1 MRSNSEDGNVVGQS
15 SKSQSPQVIS
25 TISVPVF
32 SDTPTADDAVSVRS
46 RAENNYPAL
55 EDKLS
60 SVNTKNGKEYWRSL
74 EELADTPEFED
85 YLHREFPEQA
95 SEWYDPVS
103 RRNFMKVMGASF
115 ALMGLNA
122 CTRQPREEIV
132 PYVQQP
138 ESIVP
143 GRPLYYATAMPMN
156 GVGLGLLVRSNEG
169 RPTKIEGNPMHPT
182 SMGGTD
188 VYSQAS
194 ILGLYDPDR
203 SRTVTQL
210 GDIRSWSGFV
220 ADFRGHL
227 GQQDAK
233 QGAGLRIL
241 TENITSPTLAN
252 QIMQI
257 LAKYPKAKWHQYEP
271 AFKSGAVVG
280 AQQAAGNGNAI
291 YNFEKAERILSI
303 DADFLSGGAAGVRHS
318 RDFAKSRKVE
328 ETQNKMSRL
337 YAIESTPTNT
347 GAGSD
352 HRLPVKPSE
361 IDNITRAIAQG
372 LGVANANA
380 GQLKADHAKFVAAAV
395 KDLQEHAG
403 RSIIVAG
410 DYQPWHIHAMVH
422 AMNQALGNIG
432 ATITMGQQLYAYP
445 VDNNASL
452 ADLVN
457 DLNSDAV
464 DMLLIVGA
472 NPVYSAPVDL
482 NFKEAL
488 KKAKWRAHH
497 GLYRDETAEYCQ
509 WHVPATHYLEQ
520 WGDIKA
526 HDGSVSIIQPLIAP
540 LYNNKSEYEFFAAF
554 AENPS
559 ETGYNIVRG
568 YWQSKIGGNFEQS
581 WKRAVHDGVLHD
593 APATLVTAATGGVTM
608 QYPAPQAAG
617 EGIELLFR
625 PDPTVYDGR
634 YANNGWLQEL
644 PKPLTK
650 LTWDN
655 AALMSPA
662 TAKRLGIVNTMGAKG
677 GDYLSDIVE
686 ITYQDRK
693 LKAPVW
699 IMPGQPDDVVTL
711 HMGYGRHRAGR
722 VAEGA
727 GFNANVLRTIAS
739 PFFGVGAQIR
749 KTGDTVALAVT
760 QTHSNMEGRDIV
772 RSATLADYIKNPKV
786 HSQGVHEFSK
796 EISLYP
802 EFNYDNGFKWGM
814 SIDLNSCTGCSACV
828 VACVSENNIPV
839 VGREQIQRS
848 REMHWLRID
857 RYFSGEVENPET
869 VFQPLLCQQCE
880 KAPCEVVCPVGATVH
895 SAEGLNDMVY
905 NRCIGTRYCSHNCPY
920 KVRRFNFL
928 LFQDFT
934 TPELKMTRNPEVTV
948 RSRGVMEK
956 CTYCV
961 QRIQSGKFEA
971 EKENR
976 RVRDGEIQTAC
987 QSACPADAIVFG
999 DLNDPSSRVSKLKQD
1014 PRNYTLLAELNT
1026 QPRTTYL
1033 AALKNVNPELA
1044 VAPAHAE
1051 AHGGH

>member
-1 MRSNSEDGNVVGQS
+1 MRSTYEEGMPNPTAQT
-15 SKSQSPQVIS
+15 VIS
-25 TISVPVF
+25 TITVPVIPDPN
-32 SDTPTADDAVSVRS
+32 SPDVAVRS
-46 RAENNYPAL
+46 RAENAYPAL
-55 EDKLS
+55 EEKLS
-60 SVNTKNGKEYWRSL
+60 SVNATSGKQYWRSL

-95 SEWYDPVS
+95 SEWYDPVT

-138 ESIVP
+138 ESLVP
-143 GRPLYYATAMPMN
+143 NRPLYYATSMPMH

-169 RPTKIEGNPMHPT
+169 RPTKIEGNPLHP
-182 SMGGTD
+182 SSLGGTD
-188 VYSQAS
+188 VFSQAS
-194 ILGLYDPDR
+194 VLGLYDPDR
-203 SRTVTQL
+203 SRTVSYL
-210 GDIRSWSGFV
+210 GEIRSWSGFV
-220 ADFRGHL
+220 TELKSQVAAQGS
-227 GQQDAK
+227 K
-233 QGAGLRIL
+233 NGAGLRIL

-252 QIMQI
+252 QILQI
-257 LAKYPKAKWHQYEP
+257 LAKYPQAKWHQYEP
-271 AFKSGAVVG
+271 AFKSGAV
-280 AQQAAGNGNAI
+280 AAGGGNAV
-291 YNFEKAERILSI
+291 YHFDKADRVLSL
-303 DADFLSGGAAGVRHS
+303 DADFLGCGAESVRYS
-318 RDFAKSRKVE
+318 KDFSKTRKVE
-328 ETQNKMSRL
+328 DTGNKMSRL
-337 YAIESTPTNT
+337 YVVECTPTIT
-347 GAGSD
+347 GATAD
-352 HRLPVKPSE
+352 HRLPAKPSE
-361 IDNITRAIAQG
+361 IDTITRAIAQG

-380 GQLKADHAKFVAAAV
+380 GNLKADHAKFVNAV
-395 KDLQEHAG
+395 VADLKENAG
-403 RSIIVAG
+403 RSIVVAG
-410 DYQPWHIHAMVH
+410 DYQPWHIHAMAA
-422 AMNQALGNIG
+422 AMNQALGNVG
-432 ATITMGQQLYAYP
+432 TTVTMTAPLYAYP

-452 ADLVN
+452 ADLVK
-457 DLNSDAV
+457 DLNAGTV
-464 DMLLIVGA
+464 DTLLIMGA
-472 NPVYSAPVDL
+472 NPVYSAPADL
-482 NFKEAL
+482 NFKEAI

-509 WHVPATHYLEQ
+509 WHVPATHYLET

-526 HDGSVSIIQPLIAP
+526 HDGSVSLIQPLIAP
-540 LYNNKSEYEFFAAF
+540 LYNNKSEYEFIGAF
-554 AENPS
+554 AENPN

-568 YWQSKIGGNFEQS
+568 FWQSKISGNFEQA
-581 WKRAVHDGVLHD
+581 WRKAVHDGVL
-593 APATLVTAATGGVTM
+593 AGVTLPATSTPAAVSTA
-608 QYPAPQAAG
+608 QLPAPQAAV
-617 EGIELLFR
+617 EGIELVFR
-625 PDPTVYDGR
+625 PDPAIHDGR

-655 AALMSPA
+655 AVLISPN
-662 TAKRLGIVNTMGAKG
+662 TAKRLGLGNQMGAKG
-677 GDYLSDIVE
+677 GNYGADVIE

-693 LKAPVW
+693 LNAPIW
-699 IMPGQPDDVVTL
+699 IMPGQPDDVLTL

-727 GFNANVLRTIAS
+727 GFNANLIRTIGS
-739 PFFGVGAQIR
+739 PFSGSGVQVR
-749 KTGDTVALAVT
+749 KTGDSVQLAVT

-772 RSATLADYIKNPKV
+772 RSASLADYIKNQNV
-786 HSQGVHEFSK
+786 HKEGTHEFAK

-802 EFNYDNGFKWGM
+802 EYDYSKGHKWGM
-814 SIDLNSCTGCSACV
+814 AIDLNSCTGCSACV

-839 VGREQIQRS
+839 VGREQVQRS
-848 REMHWLRID
+848 REMQWIRID
-857 RYFSGEVENPET
+857 RYFTGEVENPET

-934 TPELKMTRNPEVTV
+934 TPEMKMVRNPEVTV

-961 QRIQSGKFEA
+961 QRIQNGKYEA

-976 RVRDGEIQTAC
+976 PLRDGEIQSAC
-987 QSACPADAIVFG
+987 QSACPADAITFG
-999 DLNDPSSRVSKLKQD
+999 DLNDKNSRVSKLKSD
-1014 PRNYTLLAELNT
+1014 PRNYALLAELNT

-1044 VAPAHAE
+1044 AAPAHAD